1 MENQEKKE
9 VLIYQN
15 EIWQDG
21 YESAI
26 IDLRFRLAQAY
37 SANNRNAI
45 RDMIM
50 YLYRKIDFNVSAH
63 LTPPHRI
70 KKELFTI
77 L

>member
-50 YLYRKIDFNVSAH
+50 YLYRKIDFNNMLDWSKNS
-63 LTPPHRI
+63 LWSGNN
-70 KKELFTI
+70 LD
-77 L
+77 